1 MSTARRRGGALGGRR
16 AVGGSSGRAVIPEA
30 HRTRLPDDAPD
41 SSGPGLWQNAAEP
54 LLPAPVPPQ
63 ETLVNRALALAAAS
77 ALVVVDVVAA
87 DQRAADAR

>member
-1 MSTARRRGGALGGRR
+1 MAGCRR
-16 AVGGSSGRAVIPEA
+16 EQ
-30 HRTRLPDDAPD
+30 RTRGHPRGAPDATPERRTD